1 MPNRNYITGRRFEY
15 KVRDTWRSRGYTAF
29 RSAGSHSPYD
39 VVALQPC
46 GESSVHIENHRGI
59 EYRTIVTPITGYAI
73 QCKRRK
79 LPTPKPA
86 RAKQSNHSKDPRVA
100 PRS

>member
-15 KVRDTWRSRGYTAF
+15 KVRDQFKAAGYTAM

-39 VVALQPC
+39 VLAVRPDPLLHA
-46 GESSVHIENHRGI
+46 EVHTEVLRGV
-59 EYRTIVTPITGYAI
+59 EYTQYITPITGYAI

-79 LPTPKPA
+79 LPT
-86 RAKQSNHSKDPRVA
+86 RAKHPNHRQDP
-100 PRS
+100 